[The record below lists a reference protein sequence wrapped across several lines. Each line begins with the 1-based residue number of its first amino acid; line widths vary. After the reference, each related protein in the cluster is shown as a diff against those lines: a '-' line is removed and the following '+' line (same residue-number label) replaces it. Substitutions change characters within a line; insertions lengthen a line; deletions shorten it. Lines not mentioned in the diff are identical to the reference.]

1 MWKSKSPSFIVG
13 LTQLPSLLTA
23 CRKAICLR
31 EASFPPT
38 SYETMSSV
46 WSPEFPGFT
55 EVDMESW
62 QVIMSTKPVKTEK
75 HEGSF

>member
-1 MWKSKSPSFIVG
+1 MG
-13 LTQLPSLLTA
+13 LTELPVLLTVY
-23 CRKAICLR
+23 RKAICLI

-38 SYETMSSV
+38 SYEIMSSV

-62 QVIMSTKPVKTEK
+62 QEIMSTKTVKTEK
-75 HEGSF
+75 HEGPF